1 MNNIIIHAIIRGTAQ
16 NYLDPGSGSIII
28 QLIIGT
34 VLGLGV
40 VVRVFWG
47 KIKGFF
53 TRNKGE
59 SDLVLDP
66 TTVVEDPSDNYSER
80 SE

>member
-1 MNNIIIHAIIRGTAQ
+1 MNNLIIHAIIRGAAH

-28 QLIIGT
+28 QLILGA

-40 VVRVFWG
+40 FVRVFWK

-53 TRNKGE
+53 TRNNRQSE
-59 SDLVLDP
+59 TILDP
-66 TTVVEDPSDNYSER
+66 TTVVEEPSPSYSER